1 MEKAFV
7 HMLVWTVLLT
17 GFISKSDWPFLYMR
31 PHTHAAWLSSYYRFP
46 WNLFIGPLMLRDH
59 FLPHSLFLSSHRWQ
73 IEQWPKKRKCADP
86 FRVLSYKH
94 RPMQIPIRGKSHP
107 GSLCSSAL
115 ISSVE
120 QCALQ
125 PELYLGKSVTVQARS
140 HERGARLTDQPVTD
154 RF

>member
-59 FLPHSLFLSSHRWQ
+59 FLPRSLFLSSHHWQ
-73 IEQWPKKRKCADP
+73 IEQRPKEKEVRGPIQSFILQTQTHADTYQGKISP
-86 FRVLSYKH
+86 RLPLRLSSDFICGAM
-94 RPMQIPIRGKSHP
+94 RTPTR
-107 GSLCSSAL
+107 AL
-115 ISSVE
+115 F
-120 QCALQ
+120 
-125 PELYLGKSVTVQARS
+125 G
-140 HERGARLTDQPVTD
+140 
-154 RF
+154 